1 MAPRR
6 SQNASKT
13 LLRGF
18 SKALLRFESN
28 FCDFGWIFDGF
39 GMVLVGFGKVF
50 SSIFRSIF
58 ENCDLSKTLKKPR
71 FLHGFVRLQLLKVCK
86 KSMKNQ

>member
-13 LLRGF
+13 ILRSF

-28 FCDFGWIFDGF
+28 FCDFGWIFNGF
-39 GMVLVGFGKVF
+39 GMVLVGFWKVF
-50 SSIFRSIF
+50 SSMFRNIF
-58 ENCDLSKTLKKPR
+58 ENCDLLKNIEKNYV
-71 FLHGFVRLQLLKVCK
+71 GFCMGV
-86 KSMKNQ
+86 